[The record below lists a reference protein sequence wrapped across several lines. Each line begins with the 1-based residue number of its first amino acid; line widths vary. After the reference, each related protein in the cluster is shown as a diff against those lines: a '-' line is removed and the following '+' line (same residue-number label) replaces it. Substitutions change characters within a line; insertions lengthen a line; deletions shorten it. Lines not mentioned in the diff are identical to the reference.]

1 MTRCWRGVLPVAA
14 AMSCGTASAQDAPRP
29 YAAVVC
35 TSEANGPWTEKAR
48 GTLTRTRSRADL
60 AYRFEGAGQTFDWRF
75 VTSPQGNRLALLV
88 GSKCPQAKP
97 PPRM

>member
-1 MTRCWRGVLPVAA
+1 MVGVGMLLRALPVAVTTSCA
-14 AMSCGTASAQDAPRP
+14 AASAQDAARS

-48 GTLTRTRSRADL
+48 GTLTRARSQADL
-60 AYRFEGAGQTFDWRF
+60 GYRFEGAAQ
-75 VTSPQGNRLALLV
+75 LLI

-97 PPRM
+97 PRRM